1 MNKKIEKELN
11 TGLDNP
17 INNNTNTAVSPQCEQ
32 VDKENIPYCEVC
44 HEPLIK
50 FLDKPI
56 GDVKYHPRNCKCKRE
71 ELEREAK
78 REELEKHRKIV
89 EENTRNCFSQYS
101 MKEWNFSNDT
111 EDNDLL
117 FFKDYVSHWEEMKE
131 KNAGLIITGEVGV
144 GKSFTAACIANELL
158 EQEVRVK
165 MTNFGT
171 ILDDLYKE
179 VDKTEYIKALCR
191 YDLLIIDDLST
202 ERDTPFAL
210 ECIFKVV
217 DERCKQNKPLII
229 TTNLP
234 VEEIRNAK
242 RIDHQRIYDRILLMC
257 IPTEMKGENLRIKKR
272 KEKIKYVEGL
282 HLGERT

>member
-1 MNKKIEKELN
+1 
-11 TGLDNP
+11 
-17 INNNTNTAVSPQCEQ
+17 
-32 VDKENIPYCEVC
+32 
-44 HEPLIK
+44 
-50 FLDKPI
+50 
-56 GDVKYHPRNCKCKRE
+56 
-71 ELEREAK
+71 
-78 REELEKHRKIV
+78 
-89 EENTRNCFSQYS
+89 
-101 MKEWNFSNDT
+101 
-111 EDNDLL
+111 
-117 FFKDYVSHWEEMKE
+117 MKE

-242 RIDHQRIYDRILLMC
+242 RIDH
-257 IPTEMKGENLRIKKR
+257 PTEMKGENLRIKKR